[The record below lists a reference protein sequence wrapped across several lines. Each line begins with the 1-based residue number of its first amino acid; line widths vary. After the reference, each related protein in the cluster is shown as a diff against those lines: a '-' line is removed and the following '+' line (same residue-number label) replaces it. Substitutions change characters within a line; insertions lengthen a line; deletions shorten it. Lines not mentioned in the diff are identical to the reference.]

1 MASKFATEGYVAA
14 LRQELY
20 MTSTHIEALIINP
33 GFVKPT
39 MLMTEGQ
46 KLTAS
51 MWKACE
57 QNQGSTVAKQEFGP
71 LLDHFMEYSAL
82 QPGTHV
88 SEVCKAAEH
97 ALLSKVPR
105 TSYKVGI
112 DSKLAPIVGMMP
124 TGMRELITRHGIYG
138 LLSPAGTVKGY
149 QV

>member
-1 MASKFATEGYVAA
+1 MQA

-20 MTSTHIEALIINP
+20 MTGTGIECCMINP

-39 MLMTEGQ
+39 MLMAEGE
-46 KLTAS
+46 KLTVN
-51 MWKACE
+51 MWKAT
-57 QNQGSTVAKQEFGP
+57 GDKAKQEFGP
-71 LLDHFMEYSAL
+71 LLQHFMKYSSL

-88 SEVCKAAEH
+88 SEVAKAAEH
-97 ALLSKVPR
+97 GLLAKIPR

-124 TGMRELITRHGIYG
+124 TGMRETIARHGIYG
-138 LLSPAGTVKGY
+138 ILSPAGTVKGY